1 MSVLDPFREEVAS
14 AIMTPCLVARDRT
27 GRSLFISDYPR
38 RLPQHE
44 ATHIDTALRRLG
56 WQVDRGDDNLAHLD
70 WTPARYAGYF
80 DALPHAGLPA
90 PREDT
95 FLLWGVAG
103 ALLRH
108 DTPAYM
114 QDIVVL
120 RQALLLVTPARYASF
135 TPCCPCLSPCTAT
148 KHPAIRS
155 RQTPDR
161 SKPAVNLP
169 TTHHLTAHYPRKE
182 APMLITYH
190 GHAEF
195 LIETAN
201 GYRILTDP
209 YDAKPATP
217 CAASPPMPS
226 P

>member
-56 WQVDRGDDNLAHLD
+56 WQVDRGDDSLARLD

-80 DALPHAGLPA
+80 DALPHASLPA

-108 DTPAYM
+108 DTPAHK
-114 QDIVVL
+114 QDISVL
-120 RQALLLVTPARYASF
+120 RQTLLLVDTGQIRQLHTLLSRALALALRQKTPPPSAAAK
-135 TPCCPCLSPCTAT
+135 LLIA
-148 KHPAIRS
+148 
-155 RQTPDR
+155 Q
-161 SKPAVNLP
+161 NL
-169 TTHHLTAHYPRKE
+169 L
-182 APMLITYH
+182 
-190 GHAEF
+190 
-195 LIETAN
+195 
-201 GYRILTDP
+201 
-209 YDAKPATP
+209 
-217 CAASPPMPS
+217 
-226 P
+226 